1 MKSRDKRRI
10 HRHKR
15 VRAKVYGT
23 KEVPRL
29 SVYKSLNH
37 LYVQIINDD
46 KQQTLLGLSDTVL
59 KEESLKKSEKAAKLG
74 EEIAKKAKEKK
85 ITSVV
90 FDRGGYAY
98 LGRVKALADGARKGG
113 LQF

>member
-1 MKSRDKRRI
+1 
-10 HRHKR
+10 